1 MAPIRSCQ
9 RHTHPM
15 EKKVKKHWR
24 EQGLTL
30 LEVIVATSILTFGLL
45 AVASM
50 QTASIRG
57 NAFANRLTQGA
68 TWAQDKLEELM
79 ALPDNDNQLSAG
91 NHDPE
96 TAMSGNNSYTI
107 RWTVDPAI
115 PVDNAKLITVTVTWR
130 DRGVER
136 TTELKCVRPQ
146 FF

>member
-1 MAPIRSCQ
+1 MRSWET
-9 RHTHPM
+9 HTPNM
-15 EKKVKKHWR
+15 EKEVTKHWKER
-24 EQGLTL
+24 GVTL
-30 LEVIVATSILTFGLL
+30 LEVIVATCILTFGLL

-57 NAFANRLTQGA
+57 NAFANRLTEGG

-79 ALPDNDNQLSAG
+79 ALPDNDTQLSVG
-91 NHDPE
+91 SHDPE

-107 RWTVDPAI
+107 RWTVDPAV
-115 PVDNAKLITVTVTWR
+115 PTDNAKLITVTVTWW

-136 TTELKCVRPQ
+136 TTELKCIRPQ